1 MLLEIK
7 KILHLLL
14 SVAFSSI
21 GFIAAITVTVL
32 AAREVSSNPYFVG
45 FPNAVGVGGAVLGT
59 QIFDRLSQKYSR
71 NRALSNTFLIGSLG
85 GLVLIYSLVIDSFIL
100 LLIGAFILGIG
111 QSASLQTRYV
121 ASFVATESFKATALS
136 LAVWFSVFGSIFGPR
151 LVGEYSAIFDEWFG
165 SDLIVGYFI
174 ATLGMFLAGISVS
187 LFSQKDSS
195 LNKKLVIQ
203 KSVKISELD
212 STAKLLTRI
221 LVLNHF
227 IMVLIMSAT
236 PLHVQDIGETIKL
249 VGAIISY
256 HTLGMFLLSPIL
268 GNLVD
273 KYGNNLFAIIGS
285 LILIISC
292 IVSLFNKDIL
302 FLKIG
307 LYLLGLGWNFT
318 YIAISSA
325 ISKYSIK
332 NSVNLNIKSDSIV
345 FVGSSIAHISL
356 GFTYLNIGYN
366 GLVYFGLL
374 LGAFLLLSVR
384 KFTKLEQTIR

>member
-7 KILHLLL
+7 KIVHLLL

-21 GFIAAITVTVL
+21 GFIAAVTITVL

-85 GLVLIYSLVIDSFIL
+85 GLVLIYSLIIDSFIL

-111 QSASLQTRYV
+111 QSATLQTRYV
-121 ASFVATESFKATALS
+121 ASFVVSESFKATALS

-165 SDLIVGYFI
+165 SELIVGYFI
-174 ATLGMFLAGISVS
+174 ATFGMFLAGISVS
-187 LFSQKDSS
+187 LFSEKNS
-195 LNKKLVIQ
+195 LLNEKQIVK

-212 STAKLLTRI
+212 GTAKLLTRI

-227 IMVLIMSAT
+227 VMVLIMSAT

-273 KYGNNLFAIIGS
+273 KYGNKRFAIIGS
-285 LILIISC
+285 LILILSC
-292 IVSLFNKDIL
+292 IISLFNTNIL

-325 ISKYSIK
+325 ISKYSIN
-332 NSVNLNIKSDSIV
+332 NSVSLNIKSDSMV
-345 FVGSSIAHISL
+345 FVGSAIAHISL

-366 GLVYFGLL
+366 GLVNFGLL
-374 LGAFLLLSVR
+374 LGGYLFFSVM
-384 KFTKLEQTIR
+384 KFTKLEKNLI

>member
-71 NRALSNTFLIGSLG
+71 NRALSYTFLIGSLG

-195 LNKKLVIQ
+195 LNKKIVIQ

-212 STAKLLTRI
+212 STSKLLTRI

-273 KYGNNLFAIIGS
+273 KYGNNRFAIIGS

>member
-195 LNKKLVIQ
+195 LNKKIVIQ
-203 KSVKISELD
+203 KSVKILELD
-212 STAKLLTRI
+212 STSKLLTRI

-384 KFTKLEQTIR
+384 KFTKLEQTIG

>member
-212 STAKLLTRI
+212 STSKLLTRI

-236 PLHVQDIGETIKL
+236 PLHIQDIGETIKL

-374 LGAFLLLSVR
+374 LGSFLLLSIR
-384 KFTKLEQTIR
+384 KFTKLEQTIG

>member
-71 NRALSNTFLIGSLG
+71 NRALSYTFLIGSLG

-236 PLHVQDIGETIKL
+236 PLHIQDIGETIKL

-273 KYGNNLFAIIGS
+273 KYGNNRFAIIGS